1 MADDMAQHLS
11 NTNNRGEEE
20 PIQTNGDNAAT
31 QVVEI
36 DAPGGNSGDASGQ
49 AALLLAAGILPSTRS
64 PSSTLAWLMV
74 VQVQFLAVLSLVDS
88 VGTESSWLSNFL
100 ENLR

>member
-1 MADDMAQHLS
+1 ML
-11 NTNNRGEEE
+11 
-20 PIQTNGDNAAT
+20 
-31 QVVEI
+31 I
-36 DAPGGNSGDASGQ
+36 DAPPGGDSGDTAVQ
-49 AALLLAAGILPSTRS
+49 AALLFAAGSLPSTRS
-64 PSSTLAWLMV
+64 PSSTLAWLML